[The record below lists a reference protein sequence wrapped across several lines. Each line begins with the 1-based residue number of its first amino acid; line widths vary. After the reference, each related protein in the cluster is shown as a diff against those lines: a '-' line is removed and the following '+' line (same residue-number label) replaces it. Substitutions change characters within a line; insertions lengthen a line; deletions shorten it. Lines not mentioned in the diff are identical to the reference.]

1 MLQTINDPSRAAM
14 HGMLRD
20 TYASSNPQPYRIIHK
35 ALRRMMADTLM
46 AVGLSDDADVSGRDN
61 ALQKVGLLLDV
72 CEEHLQHEQAF
83 FHDHL
88 RVYLPRLVDGFDADH
103 AEHMAAIESLREL
116 VARCR
121 ASTTGDEWLS
131 VLYLE
136 LSRFIGENFEHMAEE
151 ESVLTRA
158 LWDQLGPARIAALEA
173 DLVSRIPAERM
184 RLFESLMTSSLSA
197 ADFARLAKRG

>member
-1 MLQTINDPSRAAM
+1 MLQTINDPARAAM
-14 HGMLRD
+14 HSMLRD

-103 AEHMAAIESLREL
+103 AEHLAAIESLRAL

-158 LWDQLGPARIAALEA
+158 LWDQLGAARIEALEA

-197 ADFARLAKRG
+197 ADFARLAKRD